1 MEPTFQSRGSSETL
15 ATCNS
20 TRSVP
25 PYFGRFA
32 PRTARGKTSTRRMKL
47 VTASERNPVDLI
59 VPRMKIAC
67 DHERAGRILLRVY
80 IQDRARKFT
89 KNRGAA
95 FAGGAIRHHL
105 EHFRHRPVTALRD
118 DFPAGG
124 IAGWSQ
130 HGGAPPYWLDRAAFH
145 LAGRGPAKTANLRGK
160 QHVDNGPLDTELAT
174 RVAGRLRIR
183 E

>member
-1 MEPTFQSRGSSETL
+1 MEPTLQSRGSSETL

-25 PYFGRFA
+25 PYFGRFP
-32 PRTARGKTSTRRMKL
+32 PRTARGKTSTSRTKL

-59 VPRMKIAC
+59 VPRVKIAR
-67 DHERAGRILLRVY
+67 DDERAGRILLPIY

-95 FAGGAIRHHL
+95 FAGGAIRHDL
-105 EHFRHRPVTALRD
+105 EHLRHGPVAAVSD
-118 DFPAGG
+118 DLPTGG

-130 HGGAPPYWLDRAAFH
+130 HGGAPPYWLDRAALHF
-145 LAGRGPAKTANLRGK
+145 AGRGPAKTASLVRKKHIEIASLGA
-160 QHVDNGPLDTELAT
+160 QLAT
-174 RVAGRLRIR
+174 RVAGRL
-183 E
+183 